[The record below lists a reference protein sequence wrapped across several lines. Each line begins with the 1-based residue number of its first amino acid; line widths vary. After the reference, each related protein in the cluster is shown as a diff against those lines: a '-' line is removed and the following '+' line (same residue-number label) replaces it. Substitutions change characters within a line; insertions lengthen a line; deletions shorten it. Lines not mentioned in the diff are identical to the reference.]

1 MSRASRLYV
10 GWASSNKLLRAYLDF
25 PCWHETDMPT
35 TLRDVRF
42 QGQSGK
48 HMLASSFS
56 GFDPGRTCAQ
66 NFAFSA
72 RARFHTGWVQ
82 AVWKR
87 FSYPNNCK

>member
-35 TLRDVRF
+35 TLRDVRS

-48 HMLASSFS
+48 HLLA
-56 GFDPGRTCAQ
+56 
-66 NFAFSA
+66 
-72 RARFHTGWVQ
+72 
-82 AVWKR
+82 
-87 FSYPNNCK
+87 